1 MNTAA
6 VRPIS
11 TFMPVHQ
18 PGARRAVIPH
28 VDDLGATQG
37 ANAAF
42 LELARRGL
50 VTCGSVIVPGPAFA
64 EIAGE
69 AGPEMD
75 LGVHLTLTSE
85 WAHHRWAPLS
95 TRSPA
100 SGLVD
105 GDGYFWRSVADVE
118 RHLVPE
124 AAEAELRAQ
133 VEHALAAGLR
143 PTHLDA
149 HMAAAMLPALLPA
162 HVRLADEYGL
172 WPVLPRSIRWAPEP
186 GAYAAAVAALDAAG
200 RPVAD
205 HCRGTLPVEAAALA
219 PGWAG
224 VIAGLPAGVTHLALH
239 ATAPGNFAEVAPDHA
254 GWRFREYEWLA
265 KGGLA
270 ALCALHGVAVMGCRE
285 MQDRWRTTA
294 PGLR

>member
-1 MNTAA
+1 MNKGA
-6 VRPIS
+6 VRPMCIPMS
-11 TFMPVHQ
+11 IQQ
-18 PGARRAVIPH
+18 PGASRAVIPH

-42 LELARRGL
+42 LDLAQRGL

-69 AGPEMD
+69 AGPGMD

-95 TRSPA
+95 TCSPA

-105 GDGYFWRSVADVE
+105 GDGYFWRSVAEVE

-133 VEHALAAGLR
+133 VERAVSAGLR

-162 HVRLADEYGL
+162 HVRLGEEYGL

-205 HCRGTLPVEAAALA
+205 HCRGTLAVEAEALA

-224 VIAGLPAGVTHLALH
+224 VIAGLPEGITHLALH
-239 ATAPGNFAEVAPDHA
+239 ATVPGEFAQVAPDHA

-265 KGGLA
+265 AGGLA
-270 ALCALHGVAVMGCRE
+270 ALCVRHGVEMMGCRE

-294 PGLR
+294 PKLR

>member
-1 MNTAA
+1 
-6 VRPIS
+6 
-11 TFMPVHQ
+11 
-18 PGARRAVIPH
+18 

-95 TRSPA
+95 TCSPA

-105 GDGYFWRSVADVE
+105 GDGYFWRSVAEVE

-124 AAEAELRAQ
+124 AAEAELRVQ

-162 HVRLADEYGL
+162 HVRLAEEYGL

-186 GAYAAAVAALDAAG
+186 GAYAAAVAALDAVG

-224 VIAGLPAGVTHLALH
+224 VVADLPAGVTHLALH
-239 ATAPGNFAEVAPDHA
+239 ATVPGRFAEIAPDHA

-265 KGGLA
+265 GGGLA
-270 ALCALHGVAVMGCRE
+270 ALCTLHGVGVIGCRE